1 MIGVVVKLKVA
12 DGKNA
17 EFEEV
22 AKDLMAKVKAN
33 ESGTLFYQLFKSQ
46 SDDQTYFFVEHYASK
61 EALEAHGKTDYFKAA
76 GPKLGACLAG
86 RPEMEYMD
94 QVE

>member
-22 AKDLMAKVKAN
+22 AKDLVSKVKAN

-46 SDDQTYFFVEHYASK
+46 EDGQTYFFIEHYASK
-61 EALEAHGKTDYFKAA
+61 EALDAHGKSDYFKAA

-86 RPEMEYMD
+86 APEMDYLD
-94 QVE
+94 LVE